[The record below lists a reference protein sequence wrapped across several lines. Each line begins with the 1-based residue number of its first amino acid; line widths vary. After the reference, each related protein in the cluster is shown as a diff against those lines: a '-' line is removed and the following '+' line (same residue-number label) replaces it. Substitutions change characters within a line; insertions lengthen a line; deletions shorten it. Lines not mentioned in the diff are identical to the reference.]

1 MSEKTG
7 GERSIEILEDT
18 ILVALDHYFEL
29 RRSEIEESKQSA
41 GGGSGIREYE
51 EARRQLA
58 EVEQDLDELRRRT
71 EELKAEALGAVIG
84 DEEASKLEEEVS
96 VFYMVG
102 IEGKSLSSV
111 AKTLEQEGVPRS
123 KGVRRWDR
131 SFFRACI
138 VDDVYKP
145 HSFEVV
151 RAIVSPEVAARLDP
165 EKRYGIWWFNRR
177 GLDIRQV
184 SESHPN
190 DRHYRKTYRWHHK
203 PKEEQL
209 ERRFRTTAGPT
220 VGQQRRV

>member
-29 RRSEIEESKQSA
+29 RRSEIEERKGSV
-41 GGGSGIREYE
+41 GSGFGDYE

-58 EVEQDLDELRRRT
+58 EVEQDLEELRRRT
-71 EELKAEALGAVIG
+71 EELKAEALGAVMG

-111 AKTLEQEGVPRS
+111 AKTLEQEGVPRP

-184 SESHPN
+184 SEFHPN
-190 DRHYRKTYRWHHK
+190 SRHYRKTYRWHHK

-220 VGQQRRV
+220 VGQQRSV